1 MKNLLAAID
10 AQLCF
15 WFCLSKGFVRLIDQL
30 DRDEMIAVLT
40 PEQRARTGWT
50 DYQ

>member
-1 MKNLLAAID
+1 MNRLLAIID

-15 WFCLSKGFVRLIDQL
+15 WFCVGKGFTALIDQL

-40 PEQRARTGWT
+40 PEQLARTGWT